1 MRGRPRQRRQDETEE
16 KKKTKR
22 RRVEN
27 GQIQFHGL
35 LEWMALHIKDISLS
49 PVVHSFRPLFSR
61 EREGERPTVRATS
74 SPLLDIGSLLFSL
87 ILPAAHCEEV
97 KKLQRERERERVRE

>member
-1 MRGRPRQRRQDETEE
+1 MRGRPRQRRQDETKE
-16 KKKTKR
+16 KKTKR

-61 EREGERPTVRATS
+61 ERKTYSEGDEFTATGHWFASFFTYS
-74 SPLLDIGSLLFSL
+74 SRCTL
-87 ILPAAHCEEV
+87 
-97 KKLQRERERERVRE
+97 